1 MNKLQ
6 IKLERLELMLI
17 EDGYNEA
24 NIVLQTVID
33 MQKEA
38 INYTGC
44 CTELKDKGSMTF
56 EGYLIY
62 KNILKDNGKYFLKGQ
77 EVDEFSV
84 KFMYNELIN

>member
-6 IKLERLELMLI
+6 IKLERLELMLV
-17 EDGYNEA
+17 EDGYNKS
-24 NIVLQTVID
+24 NIVLKTVID

-38 INYTGC
+38 INYTSC
-44 CTELKDKGSMTF
+44 CTKLKDKEAMTF

-62 KNILKDNGKYFLKGQ
+62 KNILKDNGKYFLNGQ
-77 EVDEFSV
+77 EVEEFSI